1 VEENILKKANQKR
14 ILGDIAIE
22 GGNFTTAFFKKQT
35 IHDLFAVGGESTSS
49 AVVSA
54 PGTGDV
60 LAEDEDRAEELSSST
75 GLTAAKKSIG
85 AFESALATA
94 EDDTDRQ
101 ATSIARAEEDL
112 DAADFSEQPEEEQ
125 QFQAVLAELS
135 GAERYALRQM
145 EEQEQE
151 WARGQMQLA
160 EAEIQARQEEFDV
173 DKLDELTQV
182 CLVLYFANSW
192 QGCGSGMFIPDPNL
206 SIPDPGSRVK
216 KIPDPHQRI

>member
-1 VEENILKKANQKR
+1 V
-14 ILGDIAIE
+14 
-22 GGNFTTAFFKKQT
+22 TA
-35 IHDLFAVGGESTSS
+35 
-49 AVVSA
+49 
-54 PGTGDV
+54 TGAADV
-60 LAEDEDRAEELSSST
+60 LTEDEDRAGESA

-145 EEQEQE
+145 EEQEQD
-151 WARGQMQLA
+151 WARGQVQLA

-182 CLVLYFANSW
+182 RIFKFFYFYFRHTLYRYDRRYPLHNSCDITQKVSFKYYRIQSEEVLPTENLLHPMIIRRMVRYLCQRKYLVFELVF
-192 QGCGSGMFIPDPNL
+192 CPHKP
-206 SIPDPGSRVK
+206 SRFQV
-216 KIPDPHQRI
+216 RIHSM